1 MKKTSILVLAILL
14 LTACT
19 KDSSQDSLSVENAE
33 AKQNNGKRVTRPIS
47 NSLQSD
53 PDFSLPPLSCSNG
66 PGIGGG
72 ALIYG
77 NMAHMGKV
85 TGQAVNQACEYMAD
99 GRLRLTSKDVTIAAN
114 GDKIYTEGEIFI
126 TIVSAT
132 MATITGG
139 SKITGGTGRFAGA
152 TGYFIYENMVLDL
165 LTGHESHTA
174 YGEITY

>member
-1 MKKTSILVLAILL
+1 V
-14 LTACT
+14 
-19 KDSSQDSLSVENAE
+19 QNAQ
-33 AKQNNGKRVTRPIS
+33 AKQNNGKKVTRPIT

-53 PDFSLPPLSCSNG
+53 PDFSLPPLSCTNG

-72 ALIYG
+72 AMIYG
-77 NMAHMGKV
+77 NMDHTGKV
-85 TGQAVNQACEYMAD
+85 TGQVVHQACEYLSD
-99 GRLRLTSKDVTIAAN
+99 GRLRLTSKDVIIAAN

-126 TIVSAT
+126 TVVSAT

-174 YGEITY
+174 YGEISY